1 MNEVLNKKALAEKL
15 AEAHNLTKKE
25 AAEIVELVFD
35 SVKSELSNGG
45 KVDIA
50 GFGKFEV
57 KVRNARTGVNPATG
71 EKIQVPASKV
81 PAFKASKA
89 LKESVK

>member
-15 AEAHNLTKKE
+15 AEVHNLTKKE

-35 SVKSELSNGG
+35 SVKSELANGG